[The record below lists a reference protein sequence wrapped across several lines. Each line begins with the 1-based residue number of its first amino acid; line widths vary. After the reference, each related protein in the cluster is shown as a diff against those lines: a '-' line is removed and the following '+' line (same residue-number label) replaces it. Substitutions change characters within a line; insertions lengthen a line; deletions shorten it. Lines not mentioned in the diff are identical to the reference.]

1 MTRTGLTMD
10 RRGFLKASAILFSSA
25 AIGLST
31 GCGSTSGSSSSAD
44 SSASDSGA
52 SGLAAFDGNFIIG
65 FDQDFPPY
73 GYVGDDGNYTGFDLD
88 LAKAV
93 CDLEGWTY
101 TPSPISWDAKDGLL
115 NSGQITCIWNGF
127 TIEGR
132 EDNYAFT
139 DAYME
144 NRQVVVVRSDSGI
157 SSLADLKGK
166 NVITQTDSAAYNLL
180 SSGGSQEELGK
191 TFAQLQTIGDYNT
204 AFMMLQNGSVD
215 AIAVDYP
222 VATYNIGS
230 DTSKYTIL
238 DEALNSEHFGV
249 GFAKTDEGRALAKQ
263 VEANLQKLDEQG
275 KVKELCEKYA
285 DQGVS
290 YDLWCLP
297 KAK

>member
-1 MTRTGLTMD
+1 
-10 RRGFLKASAILFSSA
+10 
-25 AIGLST
+25 
-31 GCGSTSGSSSSAD
+31 
-44 SSASDSGA
+44 
-52 SGLAAFDGNFIIG
+52 
-65 FDQDFPPY
+65 
-73 GYVGDDGNYTGFDLD
+73 
-88 LAKAV
+88 
-93 CDLEGWTY
+93 
-101 TPSPISWDAKDGLL
+101 
-115 NSGQITCIWNGF
+115 
-127 TIEGR
+127 
-132 EDNYAFT
+132 
-139 DAYME
+139 ME

-263 VEANLQKLDEQG
+263 VEADLQKLDEQG
-275 KVKELCEKYA
+275 KVKKLCEKYA